1 MDRTDELKALA
12 DVQAR
17 LQERFPELDS
27 EVVEAAVRLS
37 HSRLTGRVR
46 DFVPVLVE
54 HAARDR
60 LAFAVRDGDT
70 TGDTPDE
77 VHSGGTAA
85 TPSPGGTGSHD
96 RSQG

>member
-17 LQERFPELDS
+17 LQERFPDLDS

-37 HSRLTGRVR
+37 HSQLTGRVR

-60 LAFAVRDGDT
+60 LAFAARETDPLGDAGPGERDPG
-70 TGDTPDE
+70 P
-77 VHSGGTAA
+77 SGAHG
-85 TPSPGGTGSHD
+85 SPQH
-96 RSQG
+96 